1 MANTYQGLVF
11 DYKNL
16 ELNRTS
22 AEKSVELYQA
32 EYAKLQIQIAMESLL
47 NTVREKQQ
55 AMEAA
60 KLEYQRAVFN
70 YEQAVTKGIMSLGN

>member
-55 AMEAA
+55 AMEVA